1 MKTNSLESNLK
12 NDGCIKFDFHVH
24 SISSYDSLSTINRI
38 VRTAKKQGLNG
49 LAITDHNTIK
59 GAIQASKIDKNIE
72 IIIGSEIQTDEGDVI
87 GLFLNEEIKSRRF
100 DSVIDE
106 IREQDGFIIL
116 PHPYKTFD
124 NIPDYILDR
133 IDAIEIFNGRIS
145 NDLNKKAKEL
155 AFNKNFLFTGGS
167 DAHLVKDVGRVETI
181 FNGDIGT
188 LTRDNI
194 DKVLEKCTVIGT
206 ESPRYT
212 HYYTA
217 AIGNFRKKSF
227 TRVGRKIFR
236 KILGKPD
243 RPKK

>member
-1 MKTNSLESNLK
+1 MLTNSLESNLK
-12 NDGCIKFDFHVH
+12 INGYVKFDFHIH
-24 SISSYDSLSTINRI
+24 SKYSYDSLSTPKSI

-59 GAIQASKIDKNIE
+59 GAIEASKIDKNIE
-72 IIIGSEIQTDEGDVI
+72 IIIGSEIKTDEGDII
-87 GLFLNEEIKSRRF
+87 GLFLNEEIKSTGF

-124 NIPDYILDR
+124 NIPDYILNK
-133 IDAIEIFNGRIS
+133 IDAIEILNGRIS
-145 NDLNKKAKEL
+145 NVLNKKARDL
-155 AFNKNFLFTGGS
+155 AIKKKFLFTGGS
-167 DAHLVKDVGRVETI
+167 DAHLAKDVGRVATI

-194 DKVLEKCTVIGT
+194 EKALGQCNVIGT
-206 ESPRYT
+206 EAPGYT

-217 AIGNFRKKSF
+217 AIGNIRKKSF
-227 TRVGRKIFR
+227 MGIGRKIFK
-236 KILGKPD
+236 KILGKSG
-243 RPKK
+243 RKK